1 MDLNH
6 FLHNVI
12 TSPLNQK
19 NYQMEEIKK
28 QNKKNTKEDV
38 AFIYF
43 EEVHSKYHIKRRKQQ
58 MFVTIGRNGWIFCL
72 IFNAIHGL
80 SYILIQNIYHLLIM
94 YKRNL
99 ENHWIKIAFI
109 YS

>member
-1 MDLNH
+1 MKNILLSKVLLGVMDLNH

-12 TSPLNQK
+12 PLNQK

-28 QNKKNTKEDV
+28 QKKKITKEDV
-38 AFIYF
+38 AFIYV
-43 EEVHSKYHIKRRKQQ
+43 EEVHSKYHIKRRKQK

-80 SYILIQNIYHLLIM
+80 SYILIQNICHL
-94 YKRNL
+94 
-99 ENHWIKIAFI
+99 
-109 YS
+109 